1 MPLVSKYEAVSAEEP
16 DVANVTGEKRRIDR
30 KKKDGVYEQ
39 LSLGEADVDEEEDW
53 NSLRRSDSFEDEN
66 FDRTQEHHIHFFDF
80 LGRRYSVSNFTVS
93 KPSFVFIGPSCCEV
107 VAPALDNSIM
117 RTMSCRNFNARH

>member
-1 MPLVSKYEAVSAEEP
+1 MPLVSKYEAISAEEP
-16 DVANVTGEKRRIDR
+16 DVADVTGEKRIVHR

-66 FDRTQEHHIHFFDF
+66 FDRTPEHHIHFFDF

-93 KPSFVFIGPSCCEV
+93 KPSFLCLSVLLIVRCI
-107 VAPALDNSIM
+107 APALENSIM
-117 RTMSCRNFNARH
+117 RTMSYRNFNA